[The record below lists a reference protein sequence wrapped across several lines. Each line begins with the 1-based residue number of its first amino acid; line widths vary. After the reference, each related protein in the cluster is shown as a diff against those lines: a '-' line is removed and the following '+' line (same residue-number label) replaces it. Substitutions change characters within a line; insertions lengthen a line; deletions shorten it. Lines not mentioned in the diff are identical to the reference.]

1 MMNPFRIVWE
11 LIEFGIQAI
20 FVYILALI
28 IVIGFLA
35 YTIINLKKDEPIII
49 YKERA
54 MDSASYVDNTVIPKD
69 IIKVEERECIRP
81 AGCRVLED
89 GTIEYQRIMDKLLKK
104 ILDEIWMFLYVHL
117 YASPI
122 ALVSFGFVALM
133 IAIFWVIMPVM

>member
-11 LIEFGIQAI
+11 LIEFAIQAV

-89 GTIEYQRIMDKLLKK
+89 GTIEY
-104 ILDEIWMFLYVHL
+104 
-117 YASPI
+117 
-122 ALVSFGFVALM
+122 
-133 IAIFWVIMPVM
+133 